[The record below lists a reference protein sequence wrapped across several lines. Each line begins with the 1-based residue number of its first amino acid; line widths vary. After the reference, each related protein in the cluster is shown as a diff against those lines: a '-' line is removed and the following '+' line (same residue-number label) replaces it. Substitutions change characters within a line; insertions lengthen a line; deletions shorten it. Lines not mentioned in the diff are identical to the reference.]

1 MPKWLF
7 IFLCLAYVI
16 PGYLGRDAWKSA
28 DIAAFGVMQAM
39 AQGHTDWWTPAV
51 LGMPASTVA
60 WLPYWL
66 GALCMAALPHTPELA
81 SRLPYAAALLL
92 TLYYTW
98 KSVYHLASLR
108 AAQPVAFAFGGQAE
122 TTAYARAL
130 ADAGLLAILACLGL
144 AQISHETSPH
154 VFQAA
159 AMAALLYTSAQIADP
174 TRRSVAVAIGG
185 WAGLGVLALSGQP
198 MLAAAVACLQAAQYI
213 GIHRRHTTV
222 GAASDARTLAHR
234 SPSPPGTNTRA
245 TPHRTWSIH
254 ASLWA
259 GSMLVGLGLFLF
271 ALTHGPIW
279 QPQIAETA
287 SEWWSLL
294 KLLTWFT
301 WPLWPLA
308 CWTLWRWRQHV
319 HQPHLLLPLALVA
332 ATLLNSMMQ
341 AESNRLLLLS
351 LPALSAL
358 AALSMPT
365 LGRSVGALIDWFSVL
380 FFSACAVVIWVVW
393 IAMHTGV
400 PATPAA
406 NVAKLAPDFLP
417 TFSLL
422 TLVVAAVATVA
433 WCLGIAWRIGRHPPY
448 LWKSLLL
455 PAGGSV
461 LCWLLLMTLWL
472 PLLDHGRSYR
482 TLADRLSTHLDV
494 GQCAYAPDLSLA
506 QSIGLMHY
514 GPVDLERDQTRRHCA
529 YLILHDPSNGARPG
543 HPDTAWLLKA
553 RFNRLNE
560 RQEGFVLFAEIKK
573 AEQAL
578 PDPAATLEPD
588 LLETTD

>member
-7 IFLCLAYVI
+7 ICLCLAYVI
-16 PGYLGRDAWKSA
+16 PGYVGRDAWKSA
-28 DIAAFGVMQAM
+28 DIASFGVMQAL
-39 AQGHTDWWTPAV
+39 ALGQSDWWTPTV
-51 LGMPASTVA
+51 LDMPASTVA

-66 GALCMAALPHTPELA
+66 GALCMAALPDAPELG
-81 SRLPYAAALLL
+81 SRLPYASALLL
-92 TLYYTW
+92 TLYFTW
-98 KSVYHLASLR
+98 KSAHQLASLR

-122 TTAYARAL
+122 PTAYARAL

-154 VFQAA
+154 VFQTA

-174 TRRSVAVAIGG
+174 ARRSTSVALGG

-213 GIHRRHTTV
+213 GIHRRHAAV
-222 GAASDARTLAHR
+222 GAAMDAKNLANRSTALLGTGTR
-234 SPSPPGTNTRA
+234 SPTHG
-245 TPHRTWSIH
+245 TWSVH

-259 GSMLVGLGLFLF
+259 GSMVFGLGYCLL

-279 QPQIAETA
+279 ELQIAKTA

-332 ATLLNSMMQ
+332 ATLLNSVTQ
-341 AESNRLLLLS
+341 AESNRLLMLS

-380 FFSACAVVIWVVW
+380 FFSACAIVIWVVW

-406 NVAKLAPDFLP
+406 NVAKLAPDFSP
-417 TFSLL
+417 TFSLP
-422 TLVVAAVATVA
+422 TLVIAAVATIA

-482 TLADRLSTHLDV
+482 TLAERLGTHLGS

-514 GPVDLERDQTRRHCA
+514 GGMDLERDQAKRHCA
-529 YLILHDPSNGARPG
+529 YLILQDPSERAVQGLQ
-543 HPDTAWLLKA
+543 DTTWLLKA

-560 RQEGFVLFAEIKK
+560 RQEALLLFAEIKNRP
-573 AEQAL
+573 E
-578 PDPAATLEPD
+578 PVATLEPD
-588 LLETTD
+588 RPEATD